1 MQLPADVVG
10 VSPLVG
16 GKSCEVLTMR
26 LLFGERCDEI
36 GVLGLL
42 GISPLPVDGESCDV
56 GLWPVFKC
64 LFNVKDLPGSAGELR
79 ADEARGDG
87 NDRFDVGL
95 LGDAGDGL
103 CNAIGTLADLGV

>member
-1 MQLPADVVG
+1 M
-10 VSPLVG
+10 G

-26 LLFGERCDEI
+26 LLLGDKCEDI

-64 LFNVKDLPGSAGELR
+64 LFKLNERPGSAGELR
-79 ADEARGDG
+79 ADEALGDG
-87 NDRFDVGL
+87 NDRLDVGL

-103 CNAIGTLADLGV
+103 CKAMGTLADLGV